1 MISYLMQ
8 INARGA
14 IDKIVWR
21 MSINKDK
28 NAMLLRYDGQI
39 FIDDLNQR
47 IHNPERR
54 KERINRN
61 LSIMDII

>member
-8 INARGA
+8 INARGT

-47 IHNPERR
+47 IYNPERR

-61 LSIMDII
+61 LFIMDIL